1 MTSANTHAQ
10 EQTDQH
16 CEETITE
23 QVSPNPIKAP
33 ALQPCWAYS
42 YHQSWTTCVLRN
54 PLPPSTAS
62 QLCREKK
69 QTAEFTTT
77 FQLI

>member
-23 QVSPNPIKAP
+23 QVSPNPIKA
-33 ALQPCWAYS
+33 YS
-42 YHQSWTTCVLRN
+42 
-54 PLPPSTAS
+54 LPSKLDNLCIEESTAS
-62 QLCREKK
+62 FNCFTAAQEKKKKK